1 MNYFERITGT
11 VKGICNKWTVSLLL
25 FLIMFLSL
33 MPQFLLSVNADSAA
47 TLFVSPS
54 IVSNDTAPRVDGA
67 TYATLQGAINAAQDN
82 DTIAVTEDIN
92 LSSAISIMKDITLL
106 ASGGNYKVTLGINA
120 NFRVQDGFDLTL
132 GGGSDT
138 EVLTLSGPQR
148 TIITVANGNIE
159 INNGAKLI
167 QEQWKNEQ

>member
-1 MNYFERITGT
+1 MAQHMLR
-11 VKGICNKWTVSLLL
+11 C
-25 FLIMFLSL
+25 
-33 MPQFLLSVNADSAA
+33 
-47 TLFVSPS
+47 
-54 IVSNDTAPRVDGA
+54 R
-67 TYATLQGAINAAQDN
+67 GAINAAQDN

-159 INNGAKLI
+159 INNGAKLLATGPRNMVLDLYDPKASGKNNRRTFGI
-167 QEQWKNEQ
+167 FWINRHFDDEWCQAGGNQWRNYHW